1 MDGHS
6 TGLAD
11 LLRTFLLPDSREPT
25 GDPDGF
31 HFDAE
36 TRSACFSPVLRRD
49 WPMSWQVQK
58 IKVRTTTLDQ
68 TGEAVQVFV
77 VNLIVPR
84 RNT

>member
-1 MDGHS
+1 
-6 TGLAD
+6 
-11 LLRTFLLPDSREPT
+11 
-25 GDPDGF
+25 
-31 HFDAE
+31 
-36 TRSACFSPVLRRD
+36 
-49 WPMSWQVQK
+49 MSWQVQR